1 MTDATVSGSL
11 DGKRIIVTGAGDGLG
26 RAYAVYLAAQGA
38 RVVVNDVDAARAAAV
53 AGEITAAG
61 GTAAP
66 AGYSVA
72 QWDGAARIVQLCVS
86 EFGAVD
92 GLVNNAGV
100 IRVEDP
106 WTADEASVMAM
117 ISVNLAGT
125 VFAGVHA
132 IRQMIAQ
139 GGGAI
144 VNITSSAQL
153 GLPKLAVYGATKG
166 AIASLTYSWA
176 LDTAPHG
183 IRVNA
188 YSPVAETAMTTHN
201 PLPRAGLPS
210 PADNAPVV
218 AYLLSDLCSDVT
230 GQVIQRR
237 GDNLVIMTHPD
248 LTHYTAPAHP
258 ATIQTLHASFGP
270 VLRAGTQPVG
280 DPRVR
285 SSSLGEGDAARR
297 SVKSIFLS

>member
-1 MTDATVSGSL
+1 MTDAAGNGSL
-11 DGKRIIVTGAGDGLG
+11 DGKRIIVTGAGGGLG

-38 RVVVNDVDAARAAAV
+38 RVVVNDVDAASAAAV
-53 AGEITAAG
+53 AGEIAAAG

-66 AGYSVA
+66 AAWSVA

-86 EFGAVD
+86 EFGGVD

-106 WTADEASVMAM
+106 WLADEAPVMSM

-125 VFAGVHA
+125 VFTGVHA

-183 IRVNA
+183 VRVNA
-188 YSPVAETAMTTHN
+188 YSPVAETAMTSDN
-201 PLPRAGLPS
+201 PVPRGGIPIPS

-237 GDNLVIMTHPD
+237 GGNLVIMTHPD

-258 ATIQTLHASFGP
+258 ATIQALHAGFGP
-270 VLRAGTQPVG
+270 VLRTGTQPVG

-285 SSSLGEGDAARR
+285 HLIEPIATPQRAAGNG
-297 SVKSIFLS
+297 